1 MFRFLT
7 ICALIASNAYA
18 VDGVVLIDQ
27 NRALA
32 GNVTP
37 GDTAGFPVTIS
48 QPGSYRLSGNL
59 TVGTV
64 NVQAIQITV
73 SNVTLDLNGFQVQC
87 TYDASVG
94 FGTGCIASGGTNAT
108 AIRNGKIVVTTS
120 GSSTNPVYAGS
131 FGPATIVEQLQVTV
145 AGSGAASGLTS
156 GAHSIF
162 RHNTVSAPF
171 RTSFAV
177 TCPSLVDG
185 NVNQGGGYGEGGTGC
200 TKVNNIGFFGL

>member
-1 MFRFLT
+1 MLRFLA
-7 ICALIASNAYA
+7 ICTLFASSTYA

-59 TVGTV
+59 TVGTA
-64 NVQAIQITV
+64 NVRAIQITV
-73 SNVTLDLNGFQVQC
+73 DNVTLDLNGFQVLC

-94 FGTGCIASGGTNAT
+94 FQTGCIASGGTNAT

-120 GSSTNPVYAGS
+120 GSSTTPAYAGL
-131 FGPATIVEQLQVTV
+131 FGPASIVEHLQIVVT
-145 AGSGAASGLTS
+145 GTGTASGLTS

-177 TCPSLVDG
+177 SCPSLIEG
-185 NVNQGGGYGEGGTGC
+185 NANQGGGYGESGTGC
-200 TKVNNIGFFGL
+200 TKVTNIGFFGF